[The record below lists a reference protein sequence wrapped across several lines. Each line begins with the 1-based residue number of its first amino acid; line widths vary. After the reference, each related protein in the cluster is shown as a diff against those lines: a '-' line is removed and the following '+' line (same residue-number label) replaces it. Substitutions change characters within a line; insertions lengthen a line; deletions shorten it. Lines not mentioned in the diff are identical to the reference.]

1 MDKVHSGPD
10 PMFRQRLRRD
20 FFDYRE
26 QLGTM
31 TPGSAAW
38 HDCDRLMRAAER
50 LHVTLYGE
58 AVVGVHSAGE
68 TRKPPAASGR

>member
-1 MDKVHSGPD
+1 MPD
-10 PMFRQRLRRD
+10 PLFRQRLRR
-20 FFDYRE
+20 FYFDLQE

-31 TPGSAAW
+31 ERGSPAW
-38 HDCDRLMRAAER
+38 FDCEKALFAIGR

-68 TRKPPAASGR
+68 SRTPPA